1 MISHE
6 ISYWDIS
13 VVQVIQV
20 MQMIQV
26 IEVIQVI
33 QERLAYLWC
42 ESTLELFFSASL
54 IHIRHPHNMR
64 PFICNTHL
72 DFALPS
78 INKGWQR
85 SYVKDDFVSKLHFVV
100 FVFVFVLR
108 NVFVILIGST
118 TSKKKQWHRTS
129 LWFGQNLLL
138 CHKRQWR
145 PSFNPTWCAGQ
156 YHDEEDN

>member
-1 MISHE
+1 MIIDNQWYLTKLVGEQFFNTSIPAMSMISHE
-6 ISYWDIS
+6 IRNWDIS
-13 VVQVIQV
+13 VVQMIQV

-64 PFICNTHL
+64 PYICNAHL

-78 INKGWQR
+78 ISKGWQC
-85 SYVKDDFVSKLHFVV
+85 SYVKDDFVSKLHFVCIC
-100 FVFVFVLR
+100 LC
-108 NVFVILIGST
+108 LCL
-118 TSKKKQWHRTS
+118 KKC
-129 LWFGQNLLL
+129 L
-138 CHKRQWR
+138 CHSHRID
-145 PSFNPTWCAGQ
+145 S
-156 YHDEEDN
+156 E